1 MTIKQVGEE
10 GTYLAHTSILRFII
24 EGSQDG
30 NSNRAGSWRQELM
43 QRPWRSA
50 AYWFASHGLLS
61 LLSYRIGTTYHGLGP
76 PPSFSLITNLENALQ
91 LGLMERFPQLRL
103 LPL

>member
-30 NSNRAGSWRQELM
+30 NSNRAGSWRQELT
-43 QRPWRSA
+43 S
-50 AYWFASHGLLS
+50 YWLASKTQDHQPTMS
-61 LLSYRIGTTYHGLGP
+61 RGP
-76 PPSFSLITNLENALQ
+76 PGQFAN
-91 LGLMERFPQLRL
+91 
-103 LPL
+103 